1 MFQKHCV
8 WEVWS
13 VESFNRGMF
22 ANVDWEYLENTD
34 GVEGN
39 KLLGWGN
46 QVIEVTYDVYICS
59 YIYIYYFG
67 DCRNM
72 PNPGSGSRYNRGK
85 IIITSLLRDLY

>member
-1 MFQKHCV
+1 MMFIYV
-8 WEVWS
+8 
-13 VESFNRGMF
+13 
-22 ANVDWEYLENTD
+22 A
-34 GVEGN
+34 
-39 KLLGWGN
+39 
-46 QVIEVTYDVYICS
+46 I

>member
-59 YIYIYYFG
+59 YIYIYTTLG
-67 DCRNM
+67 TAETCRIQVAVADIIV
-72 PNPGSGSRYNRGK
+72 GK
-85 IIITSLLRDLY
+85 LSLLVY

>member
-34 GVEGN
+34 GVEGTR
-39 KLLGWGN
+39 LLGWGN
-46 QVIEVTYDVYICS
+46 QVIEVTYDVIYVPIH
-59 YIYIYYFG
+59 IYIYTLG
-67 DCRNM
+67 TAETCRNQVAVADILV
-72 PNPGSGSRYNRGK
+72 GK
-85 IIITSLLRDLY
+85 

>member
-59 YIYIYYFG
+59 YIYILYFG

-85 IIITSLLRDLY
+85 IIITSLLRDLH